1 MEKRLSDLRLVIG
14 LFFLIVS
21 VILIL
26 KGMTDDPTPLHLNI
40 FSGSIMLVF
49 SIIMITLHLMDK
61 RYSS

>member
-1 MEKRLSDLRLVIG
+1 MEKRLSDLRFVIG

-61 RYSS
+61 RYRI